1 MYEIF
6 IHVSSITIL
15 EICFFFF
22 YIGPLETDIFYNYIK
37 RLLNTPLNTLQ
48 ESLNQW
54 GMTRQQFIEG
64 IISIDDNTDVEH
76 QLYLASQEGKHERIK
91 GNNKLFSSTLE
102 FWSILVFLSIFVFGI
117 EFLYKRIRNKSKRH
131 QHQIL
136 SDEFV
141 VNEDNVELQNYRK
154 NSTDEV
160 DLEAELQQIEKTKRI
175 KTLLKIAFEYSI
187 YGGCII
193 GFQYLFFNY
202 VVFEYKPLST
212 EEMEYYIYMEF
223 VNYE

>member
-15 EICFFFF
+15 EICFFFY

-37 RLLNTPLNTLQ
+37 RLLNAPLDTLQ
-48 ESLNQW
+48 ESLSHW
-54 GMTRQQFIEG
+54 GITRQQFIEG
-64 IISIDDNTDVEH
+64 IVSVDRNSDIQH
-76 QLYLASQEGKHERIK
+76 QLYLENEEGKHKRIK
-91 GNNKLFSSTLE
+91 ENNKLFYSTLE
-102 FWSILVFLSIFVFGI
+102 FWSMLVFLSIFTFGI
-117 EFLYKRIRNKSKRH
+117 EFFYKKIRYKFKRN
-131 QHQIL
+131 QLQIL

-141 VNEDNVELQNYRK
+141 INEDNVELQNYRK

-160 DLEAELQQIEKTKRI
+160 DLEQEMQEIEKRKRM
-175 KTLLKIAFEYSI
+175 KTVLKIAFEYSL
-187 YGGCII
+187 YGACII

-223 VNYE
+223 VNYD